1 MRSSS
6 QERGAIHSLAHQ
18 LKSVAKSV
26 GALELSGLAL
36 KLEKVVDEGEWD
48 QVQDLIRQ
56 IRQQYNQVV
65 AYVRERY

>member
-1 MRSSS
+1 
-6 QERGAIHSLAHQ
+6 
-18 LKSVAKSV
+18 VAKSV